1 MSKSRKSSE
10 GKVVGK
16 AAQAFYVSNKNNPVY
31 PGYIMGKLL
40 LPKNGIKDAESVG
53 SCAQTFTVLSGQ
65 PNSLEL
71 AFADP
76 DSDNGKMNLETARR
90 FLLGPG
96 DVFRIPPGNCYRLQ
110 NHSKLKECIMTWTII
125 RPVQTLEDE

>member
-1 MSKSRKSSE
+1 MTRSRKSSE
-10 GKVVGK
+10 GTVVGK
-16 AAQAFYVSNKNNPVY
+16 AAQAFYVNYKNNPIY

-40 LPKNGIKDAESVG
+40 LPKRGIKDAECVG
-53 SCAQTFTVLSGQ
+53 SCAQTFTVVSGQ

-76 DSDNGKMNLETARR
+76 DSDNGKMNLSTAQR
-90 FLLGPG
+90 FLLDPG

-110 NHSKLKECIMTWTII
+110 NHSKTTECVMTWTII
-125 RPVQTLEDE
+125 RPTQNIEE